1 MGGGRRLSLSPA
13 VRIPLNGTPN
23 LNHRKEIHMKLL
35 LVALSALTVAA
46 CASAPPEASAPVA
59 PAQVQAAPVGLAIYE
74 GTYALQAPNRVL
86 DMRVWVD
93 AQGQL
98 NGELVGTD
106 NQTKFRPGGEHR
118 FLHAE
123 SDNVW
128 FLFTVENGRATSA
141 TMGQNGREISGP
153 RKP

>member
-1 MGGGRRLSLSPA
+1 
-13 VRIPLNGTPN
+13 
-23 LNHRKEIHMKLL
+23 MKLL
-35 LVALSALTVAA
+35 LAAVCALTAA
-46 CASAPPEASAPVA
+46 CVPAASPATAPAAPA
-59 PAQVQAAPVGLAIYE
+59 PAQAADLGLRAYE

-93 AQGQL
+93 AEGRL

-106 NQTKFRPGGEHR
+106 NQTTFRPTDTAHR
-118 FLHAE
+118 FLHAT

-128 FLFTVENGRATSA
+128 FEFTVENGRATGA
-141 TMGQNGREISGP
+141 TMGQNGRQISGP